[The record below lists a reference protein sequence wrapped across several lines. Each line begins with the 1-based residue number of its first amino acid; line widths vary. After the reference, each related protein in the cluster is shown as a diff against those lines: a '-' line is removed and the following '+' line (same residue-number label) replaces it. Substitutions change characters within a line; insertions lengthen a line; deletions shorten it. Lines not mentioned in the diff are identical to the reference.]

1 MDCICLKWQ
10 IADQAANRAFV
21 ASNWNASARS
31 PCAVMQNRKPDD
43 TGCRR
48 WRDAGQAAN
57 FFALKLNQSAGR
69 WYFVSGDSD
78 TIEAPLQRAVCG
90 RTFYRFLSNVASL
103 IEGDGWFEP
112 GFERQRPLISVCPNK
127 SEAIFNADSLKS
139 LGIQLAYF
147 G

>member
-57 FFALKLNQSAGR
+57 FFA
-69 WYFVSGDSD
+69 GDSD

-112 GFERQRPLISVCPNK
+112 GFERQRPL
-127 SEAIFNADSLKS
+127 
-139 LGIQLAYF
+139 
-147 G
+147 